1 MAVSVSSDLSVTV
14 GEDVV
19 ADKLPDKQTLMKN
32 FQKVQSK
39 ALGVSQLMLGL
50 LVMINSIPLLCTDF
64 TEVVTFGVPLWSG
77 LVFVIAGSLATMMEK
92 YTNKNYLYSCI
103 AMSVAAML
111 ASTTALIIYFIDI
124 TRHQA
129 AECARTDIHTTC
141 VNEHYTV
148 LFSIGVKT
156 SLALYTLIHAI
167 ISAILTHSL
176 NKARKNLGVYTIMC
190 S

>member
-77 LVFVIAGSLATMMEK
+77 LV
-92 YTNKNYLYSCI
+92 LYSCI